1 MGNNILF
8 QNTEQ
13 MVDEG
18 ENLVVVLDN
27 GSGMVKAGFAG
38 EEAPQCVFPAAVGRP
53 RAGMNAMI
61 GGSQKSEYIGDECM
75 AKKGI
80 LEINYPISHGIVESW
95 EDMEKVWHHTFYNEL
110 RVAPNECKGVLLTE
124 APRNPKA
131 NREKMVQI
139 MFETF
144 EVQNIYVAIQ
154 AVMSLYSAGR
164 TTGLV
169 TDSGDG
175 VTHTVPVFEGFSLPH
190 AVEKMEIAGRVLTEY
205 LQKLLLEAGRSFTS
219 AAEIEIVRQIKEE
232 LCYVA
237 QNYEEEHETAKTSP
251 EHDKQYTLPD
261 QSIITVPATVRMG
274 APELIFKP
282 NLNGMTCKSLHDLAW
297 ASVSASDIDVRKELC
312 KNIIMSGGSTMYE
325 GMPDRLKSEL
335 VQKAPSGAEI
345 RVVAA
350 ADRKYAVWKGGSTL
364 ASLSTFASS
373 WVTKEDYEEHGA
385 AVIHRNATE
394 YFP

>member
-1 MGNNILF
+1 
-8 QNTEQ
+8 
-13 MVDEG
+13 MVEEG
-18 ENLVVVLDN
+18 EDPLVIVMDN
-27 GSGMVKAGFAG
+27 GSGMMKAGFAG
-38 EEAPQCVFPAAVGRP
+38 EEAPQAVFPAAVARP
-53 RAGMNAMI
+53 KGNLQQMHGVAG
-61 GGSQKSEYIGDECM
+61 KSEYIGEEAM

-80 LEINYPISHGIVESW
+80 CEINYPIAAGIVESW

-110 RVAPNECKGVLLTE
+110 RVAPNEAKGVLLTE

-169 TDSGDG
+169 VDSGDG

-190 AVEKMEIAGRVLTEY
+190 AVEKCMIAGRVLTGQM
-205 LQKLLLEAGRSFTS
+205 QKLLLNCGINMQS
-219 AAEIEIVRQIKEE
+219 ASELEVVKDMKEK

-237 QNYEEEHETAKTSP
+237 QDFDAESEQAVKSS
-251 EHDKQYTLPD
+251 EHDQQYTMPD
-261 QSIITVPATVRMG
+261 KSVVTVPATVRMG
-274 APELIFKP
+274 CPELLFNPAKYG
-282 NLNGMTCKSLHDLAW
+282 NNEKSMPGLAW
-297 ASVSASDIDVRKELC
+297 ASISASDIDVRKELC
-312 KNIIMSGGSTMYE
+312 KNVIMSGGSTMYE
-325 GMPDRLKSEL
+325 GIPDRLKSEL
-335 VQKAPSGAEI
+335 VAKAPSGAEI
-345 RVVAA
+345 RVVAS

-373 WVTKEDYEEHGA
+373 WVTAEDYQEHGA
-385 AVIHRNATE
+385 AVIHRKCN
-394 YFP
+394 